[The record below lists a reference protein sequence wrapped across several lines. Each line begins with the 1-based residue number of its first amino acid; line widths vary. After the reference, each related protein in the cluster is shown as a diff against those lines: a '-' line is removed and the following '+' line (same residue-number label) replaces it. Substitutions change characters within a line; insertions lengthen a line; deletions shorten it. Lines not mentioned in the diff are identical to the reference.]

1 MGIGMAIGT
10 TCLCRFAVETD
21 KISMTAFRRSKAVQ
35 NAGIRERNR
44 RNNEEYDGLKN
55 ASFAIINSNLKI
67 LP

>member
-35 NAGIRERNR
+35 NAGIR
-44 RNNEEYDGLKN
+44 GK
-55 ASFAIINSNLKI
+55 KKK
-67 LP
+67 